1 MQKLQ
6 KEFKNIPTDTS
17 LVCSSMSTDL
27 NKEDTLS
34 DQSIVLICNN
44 PEENLDQHTG
54 RLLQTKVYVIS
65 KNGNPLMPCT
75 FAKSKRLVKSGK
87 AKLITKLPFTI
98 KLNFSQVW
106 WGSHG

>member
-17 LVCSSMSTDL
+17 LVCSPISTDL

-65 KNGNPLMPCT
+65 KNGNPP
-75 FAKSKRLVKSGK
+75 
-87 AKLITKLPFTI
+87 LI
-98 KLNFSQVW
+98 FSSEIYSVLENRKFRFFF
-106 WGSHG
+106 